1 MLTTLD
7 WHTEGFCALPKVT
20 ERITAGMRMW
30 AKPLTYM
37 TFFIVTSTLLFLAAE
52 ETEVQRGKMT

>member
-7 WHTEGFCALPKVT
+7 WHTGGFCALPKVT

-37 TFFIVTSTLLFLAAE
+37 TFFIVTSALLFWQLRKLKFK
-52 ETEVQRGKMT
+52 EVK